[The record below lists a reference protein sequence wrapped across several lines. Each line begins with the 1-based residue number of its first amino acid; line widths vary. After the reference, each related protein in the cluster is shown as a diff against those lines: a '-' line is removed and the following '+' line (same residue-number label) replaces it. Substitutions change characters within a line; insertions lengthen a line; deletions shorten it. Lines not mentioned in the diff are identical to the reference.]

1 MEAAHKQRDG
11 WSDGEIKS
19 SDMHKVLQM
28 DGGGGK
34 GRERNEEG
42 EKLKEGEKKSGKT
55 ARQNFSAWGDG
66 MSEHQRERERE
77 MRCSEEGE
85 SDQMSVTVWSRCIKH
100 ADAFKTDNRL

>member
-42 EKLKEGEKKSGKT
+42 KKLKEGEKKGGKQPDRIL
-55 ARQNFSAWGDG
+55 APEVMAWA
-66 MSEHQRERERE
+66 SIRERERE
-77 MRCSEEGE
+77 RDETLWRRREWPDERDCVE
-85 SDQMSVTVWSRCIKH
+85 QVY
-100 ADAFKTDNRL
+100 